1 MALAELV
8 AGTLL
13 YGLLLGVIYG
23 IATAGLS
30 LIFGVL
36 KIVNVGHGA
45 FIMIGAYVTYWLY
58 TLYGLNPIISVPLS
72 LAVGAAL
79 GLVFYYPVIRRVIG
93 APEMASLLATFAI
106 GLLLQ
111 EAARM
116 AWTADYRGFT
126 WEVARLEVAGV
137 SIYASKFIAASLA
150 IGLLALHYIVF
161 YRTRLGLAIRAVVQD
176 REGALVV
183 GINVD
188 RIYALSFAIGIAIT
202 VASGSLLAMY
212 NPVGINPYMG
222 TILTLKAFVIA
233 VMGGLGS
240 IEGAFLAGVLF
251 GLFENASYVALTGI
265 EGVQP
270 LVLTRFIAFTLL
282 LIILLV
288 RPRGLF
294 GKW

>member
-1 MALAELV
+1 MPFADLV
-8 AGTLL
+8 VGTLL
-13 YGLLLGVIYG
+13 YGALLGVIYG

-45 FIMIGAYVTYWLY
+45 FMMIGAYTTYWFF
-58 TLYGLNPIISVPLS
+58 TLYGLNPVLS
-72 LAVGAAL
+72 LPFSLAIGALL
-79 GLVFYYPVIRRVIG
+79 GLAFYYPVVRRVID
-93 APEMASLLATFAI
+93 APEMASLLATFAM

-116 AWTADYRGFT
+116 AWTSDYRGFS
-126 WEVARLEVAGV
+126 WEVARLEIGGV
-137 SIYASKFIAASLA
+137 SIYASKLIAA
-150 IGLLALHYIVF
+150 GLALLLLLFHYVVF
-161 YRTRLGLAIRAVVQD
+161 YRTKLGLAIRAVVQD

-188 RIYALSFAIGIAIT
+188 RIYALSFSIGIAIT
-202 VASGSLLAMY
+202 VASGSLLAIY

-222 TILTLKAFVIA
+222 AILTLKAFVIA

-240 IEGAFLAGVLF
+240 IGGAFIAGVLF
-251 GLFENASYVALTGI
+251 GLFENVSYVVLTGI

-282 LIILLV
+282 LVILLV
-288 RPRGLF
+288 RPKGLF
-294 GKW
+294 GR